1 MDRTTLSD
9 EQWERIAP
17 HLSGKIGDPGRSA
30 EDNRLFMEA
39 LFYMARVGGPW
50 RDLPETFGNWNSV
63 FRRFRRWTQKGVLE
77 RLFAVLSE
85 DRDFEYVMIDGTI
98 TRVHQNGTGAK
109 GGLVLKPL
117 DARGVA

>member
-17 HLSGKIGDPGRSA
+17 HLPGKIGDPGRSA

-39 LFYMARVGGPW
+39 LFWIARVGGPW
-50 RDLPETFGNWNSV
+50 RDLPESFGRWNSV

-77 RLFAVLSE
+77 RLFEVLSE

-98 TRVHQNGTGAK
+98 VRVHQNGTGAQ
-109 GGLVLKPL
+109 GGLALKRSG
-117 DARGVA
+117 ARVAA